1 MNKSD
6 NALIGMVY
14 EYVDYCIR
22 GVPAHIK
29 DGAWCWDEFKKWF
42 WQYRSRVD
50 KVLEIVDDRAAM
62 TIFKENG
69 DTWNNIDIE
78 KMAAI
83 LEGDYDE
90 IET

>member
-1 MNKSD
+1 MGMDRSD
-6 NALIGMVY
+6 KALL
-14 EYVDYCIR
+14 EKR
-22 GVPAHIK
+22 LL
-29 DGAWCWDEFKKWF
+29 
-42 WQYRSRVD
+42 QYRARID
-50 KVLEIVDDRAAM
+50 KILEILDDRAGM
-62 TIFKENG
+62 TIFSEGG